1 MVEIDELEKRLDWLD
16 SERQKDKK
24 TISEMKDSLEILQG
38 TIQRQNSEI
47 KKLEIAVKANTQ
59 LSGRIETIGEE
70 ISLSKA
76 ELLKKLMDIEKSMI
90 AGDKKVEK
98 AKKEEFDALVNKV
111 TDLQLELKPIND
123 FKKTVQAR
131 IEEEFRIN
139 QKIETISSELPAFRV
154 TDEELERQISLSQG
168 ERNQES
174 KRVTD
179 LQLENSAIKKRLEE
193 IRNKYDIDKD
203 LIHKVEKK
211 IDDLIAN
218 EKERK
223 QTQTAFI
230 EKVSL
235 DQLEKTSL
243 WKTWQQQIDEFKT
256 LGSLVTGKLLE
267 LDEAIRGIKKTQ
279 SEFDEINDR
288 INRRINEITE
298 MNRLAEDRFRGE
310 WVAFKADDQKRWTNY
325 TLTREEELREDS
337 RSLNQVNNRLLKT
350 EDSIQDIQDMVSLL
364 TDELKK
370 MVNGLYGTSQDMVES
385 FTQTF
390 KKRL

>member
-1 MVEIDELEKRLDWLD
+1 
-16 SERQKDKK
+16 
-24 TISEMKDSLEILQG
+24 
-38 TIQRQNSEI
+38 
-47 KKLEIAVKANTQ
+47 
-59 LSGRIETIGEE
+59 
-70 ISLSKA
+70 
-76 ELLKKLMDIEKSMI
+76 MI
-90 AGDKKVEK
+90 AGDKRVEK
-98 AKKEEFDALVNKV
+98 ARKEELETLSSKV
-111 TDLQLELKPIND
+111 TDLQLELKPLND
-123 FKKTVQAR
+123 LRKTIQAR
-131 IEEEFRIN
+131 VEEEFRIN
-139 QKIETISSELPAFRV
+139 QKIETLTSELPTFRV
-154 TDEELERQISLSQG
+154 TDEELQRQISLSQG

-211 IDDLIAN
+211 IDDLISN
-218 EKERK
+218 EKERRQA
-223 QTQTAFI
+223 QTSFI

-235 DQLEKTSL
+235 DQLEKSSQ
-243 WKTWQQQIDEFKT
+243 WKTWQQQIDDFKP

-279 SEFDEINDR
+279 LEFDEINDR

-325 TLTREEELREDS
+325 TLTREEESREDS
-337 RSLNQVNNRLLKT
+337 RSLNQVNDRLLKI
-350 EDSIQDIQDMVSLL
+350 EDSIQNIHDTVSLL
-364 TDELKK
+364 TEELKK
-370 MVNGLYGTSQDMVES
+370 LIDGLYGTSQDMVES

>member
-1 MVEIDELEKRLDWLD
+1 MVEIDDLEKRLAWLD

-24 TISEMKDSLEILQG
+24 TISELKDSLEILQE
-38 TIQRQNSEI
+38 TIQRQNSEL
-47 KKLEIAVKANTQ
+47 KKLEIAVKANTP
-59 LSGRIETIGEE
+59 LFGRIEAIGEE
-70 ISLSKA
+70 ISVSKA
-76 ELLKKLMDIEKSMI
+76 ELFKKLIDIEKSMI
-90 AGDKKVEK
+90 AGDKRVEK
-98 AKKEEFDALVNKV
+98 ARKEEFETLSSRV
-111 TDLQLELKPIND
+111 TDLQLELKPLND
-123 FKKTVQAR
+123 LRKTIQAR
-131 IEEEFRIN
+131 VEEEFRIN
-139 QKIETISSELPAFRV
+139 QKIETLSSELPAFRV
-154 TDEELERQISLSQG
+154 TDEELQRQISLSQG

-203 LIHKVEKK
+203 VIHKVEKK
-211 IDDLIAN
+211 IDDLIAD
-218 EKERK
+218 EKERR
-223 QTQTAFI
+223 QAQTAFI

-235 DQLEKTSL
+235 DQLEKFSQ
-243 WKTWQQQIDEFKT
+243 WKTWQQQIDDFKP

-325 TLTREEELREDS
+325 TLTREEESREDS
-337 RSLNQVNNRLLKT
+337 RSLNQVNDRLLKI
-350 EDSIQDIQDMVSLL
+350 EDSIQDIHDTVSLL
-364 TDELKK
+364 TEELKK
-370 MVNGLYGTSQDMVES
+370 LINGLYGTSQDMVES